1 MTEDDRKW
9 LEARLARLERRIWA
23 AMLVAVALSVVTVEL
38 FELAS
43 P

>member
-9 LEARLARLERRIWA
+9 LEARFARLERRIRV
-23 AMLVAVALSVVTVEL
+23 AMLAAVALSVVTVEL